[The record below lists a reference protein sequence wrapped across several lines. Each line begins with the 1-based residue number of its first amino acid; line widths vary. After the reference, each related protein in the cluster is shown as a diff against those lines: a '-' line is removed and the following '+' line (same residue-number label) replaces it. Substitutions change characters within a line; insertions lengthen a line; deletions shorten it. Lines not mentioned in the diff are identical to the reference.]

1 MNLYQLRYFSILAGT
16 QHYGKAAEKLCIAQ
30 PSLSHAIS
38 QLEQELG
45 VQLFER
51 QGRSS
56 SLTSAGEQFLTYVNK
71 SLAILDNGI
80 SAMEHISRGEGCI
93 RLGFIRPLGTQFI
106 PGLAADFLKAQN
118 SVDICFEFHT
128 DSSQPLLSAL
138 REGIYDMVFCTRM
151 DQETSID
158 FFPVAHQDLVLIVP
172 KGHPL
177 SGLDSVDLSASL
189 AYPHICFTPDSGLR
203 SVVDQLF
210 QKIGQSPEIAYEIQE
225 DQVIAGLVA
234 QNFGIAVV
242 PYMDELPRMNLD
254 IIQISRPLWERN
266 FYLATLKNRLLSPAA
281 QNFHDYIVEHY
292 ASNPALTDL

>member
-1 MNLYQLRYFSILAGT
+1 MNLYQLRYFSVLAET

-45 VQLFER
+45 IQLFER
-51 QGRSS
+51 RGRSS
-56 SLTSAGEQFLTYVNK
+56 SLTSAGEQFLTYVTK

-93 RLGFIRPLGTQFI
+93 RLGFIRPLGTHFI
-106 PGLAADFLKAQN
+106 PELAADFLRAQD
-118 SVDICFEFHT
+118 SLDIRFEFHT

-138 REGIYDMVFCTRM
+138 REGIYDMVFCTRLE
-151 DQETSID
+151 QETSVD

-177 SGLDSVDLSASL
+177 SGLASIDLSASL

-210 QKIGQSPEIAYEIQE
+210 KKMGRFPEIAYEIQE
-225 DQVIAGLVA
+225 DEVIAGLVA

-242 PYMDELPRMNLD
+242 PYMEELPRMNLD
-254 IIQISRPLWERN
+254 IIQISHPVWERN

-281 QNFHDYIVEHY
+281 RNFQDYVVRHY
-292 ASNPALTDL
+292 AENPALTDL